1 MRSIEMLSG
10 LNRYAVLR
18 PVPCLRPPHSHSIV
32 NKLRKL
38 SAGAGFAVVII
49 VNTMKN
55 TMSNIFC

>member
-1 MRSIEMLSG
+1 MVFHKYLLGFALLSPT
-10 LNRYAVLR
+10 YVLIL
-18 PVPCLRPPHSHSIV
+18 PSYSHSIV

>member
-1 MRSIEMLSG
+1 MLSG